1 MKVREVAPLLERN
14 GWKETRSRA
23 ATDIQTSR
31 SGQPGDS
38 ARQRWQRARAG
49 HAQRYTQKGRL
60 EMRERRYPIVIER
73 TATGFSASSRDVPGC
88 ASAGDTEED
97 TRSNLREALAA
108 HFEAMREI
116 GESIPEPS
124 SLVDYVE
131 VAA

>member
-1 MKVREVAPLLERN
+1 MADPYLESETVRGPLLGRMPMKVREVVQLLERD

-23 ATDIQTSR
+23 ATDIQTSL

-49 HAQRYTQKGRL
+49 HRLFRVFSGR
-60 EMRERRYPIVIER
+60 
-73 TATGFSASSRDVPGC
+73 
-88 ASAGDTEED
+88 ASAGDTDEG
-97 TRSNLREALAA
+97 TRSNFREALAA

-116 GESIPEPS
+116 GESIPEPT